1 MLWVLVFHIIV
12 LLFWAAALLYLP
24 ALVAAVATR
33 RAEISESP
41 AHHASLARFVYTHV
55 ATPAAL
61 VAIISG
67 TVVFLLDRTAE
78 VWLVA
83 KLTLVTGMVIGHAL
97 TGMLIL
103 RAERSAAG
111 RTRLWAW
118 LLAVTLC
125 VLMAGIVWLVLAK
138 PTLEETTPW
147 AS

>member
-1 MLWVLVFHIIV
+1 MLWVLVLHIIA
-12 LLFWAAALLYLP
+12 LLFWAAALLYMP
-24 ALVAAVATR
+24 PLVAAVDTR

-41 AHHASLARFVYTHV
+41 AHHASLARFIHTHV

-61 VAIISG
+61 VAIMSG
-67 TVVFLLDRTAE
+67 TAVFLLDRTAE

-83 KLTLVTGMVIGHAL
+83 KLTLVTGMVICHAFAGL
-97 TGMLIL
+97 LIL
-103 RAERSAAG
+103 RAEREAAR

-125 VLMAGIVWLVLAK
+125 VLMVGVVWLVLAK
-138 PTLEETTPW
+138 PTLEETPW